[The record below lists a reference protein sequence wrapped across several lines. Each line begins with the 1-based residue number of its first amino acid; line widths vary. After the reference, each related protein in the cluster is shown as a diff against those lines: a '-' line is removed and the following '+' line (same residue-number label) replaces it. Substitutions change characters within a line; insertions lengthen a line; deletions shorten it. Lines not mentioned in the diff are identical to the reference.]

1 MIRTLNLNLETG
13 ENNIE
18 SKFKRGC
25 SSSCSKI
32 LDALMEEINEKIIFY
47 NYSRK
52 KSNENREFAPI
63 PKSRI
68 RVDGYIPSR
77 NIIIEVLGSMYH
89 GHGGYG
95 EGKIYGQR
103 FYDLFKKTESRF
115 NEISKYGYTIL
126 YIWLNEIDGDRD
138 LWSQLIAFD
147 GRLATRG
154 ITGSIRADGK
164 WEKVSRAGCREQFLY
179 GKNFEK
185 YIYEI
190 KEDFK
195 VLLPVKEGDIY
206 RWIDD
211 R

>member
-1 MIRTLNLNLETG
+1 LNLNLYTG
-13 ENNIE
+13 ENYIE
-18 SKFKRGC
+18 TKFKRGC

-32 LDALMEEINEKIIFY
+32 LGALMEEINEKIIFY
-47 NYSRK
+47 NYCHK
-52 KSNENREFAPI
+52 KTKENREFAPI

-77 NIIIEVLGSMYH
+77 NIIIEVLGPMYH
-89 GHGGYG
+89 GHPSYG
-95 EGKIYGQR
+95 EGKIYGRR
-103 FYDLFKKTESRF
+103 FYDLFRETESRF

-138 LWSQLIAFD
+138 LWPQLIAFD

-154 ITGSIRADGK
+154 KTGSIREDGK
-164 WEKVSRAGCREQFLY
+164 WKEVHRAGCRDQFLY
-179 GKNFEK
+179 GKNPEK

-195 VLLPVKEGDIY
+195 VLLPVKEGEIY
-206 RWIDD
+206 RWVDG
-211 R
+211 

>member
-1 MIRTLNLNLETG
+1 
-13 ENNIE
+13 
-18 SKFKRGC
+18 
-25 SSSCSKI
+25 
-32 LDALMEEINEKIIFY
+32 
-47 NYSRK
+47 
-52 KSNENREFAPI
+52 
-63 PKSRI
+63 
-68 RVDGYIPSR
+68 
-77 NIIIEVLGSMYH
+77 MYH
-89 GHGGYG
+89 GHPSYG

-138 LWSQLIAFD
+138 LWPQLIAFD

-154 ITGSIRADGK
+154 ETGSIRADGK
-164 WEKVSRAGCREQFLY
+164 WEKVSRAGCREQFKY

-190 KEDFK
+190 KEEFK
-195 VLLPVKEGDIY
+195 VLLPVKEGEIY